1 MERGLVHLYTGDG
14 KGKTT
19 AAIGLAVRAAGCG
32 KQVGFVQFLKSAKT
46 GEQRSLRKLEHITVL
61 ENPQCCPFLWTLD
74 EAGRAELAET
84 CAERLAWASQNMA
97 RWDLLILDECLD
109 TVEAGL
115 LTVQAVYTLLQNR
128 PKGLEVVLTGRAA
141 PPALL
146 ELADYHTRMQLVRH
160 PFERGIPARF
170 GIEY

>member
-109 TVEAGL
+109 TV
-115 LTVQAVYTLLQNR
+115 
-128 PKGLEVVLTGRAA
+128 
-141 PPALL
+141 
-146 ELADYHTRMQLVRH
+146 
-160 PFERGIPARF
+160 
-170 GIEY
+170 

>member
-46 GEQRSLRKLEHITVL
+46 GEQRSLRQLEHITVL

-84 CAERLAWASQNMA
+84 CAERLAWALA
-97 RWDLLILDECLD
+97 EYG
-109 TVEAGL
+109 TVGPAD
-115 LTVQAVYTLLQNR
+115 
-128 PKGLEVVLTGRAA
+128 TGRMSGHSRGRTFDGPGSIHAA
-141 PPALL
+141 SKPAQRTGSCTDWPCCAAGPFGAGRLS
-146 ELADYHTRMQLVRH
+146 H
-160 PFERGIPARF
+160 PDAAGASSL
-170 GIEY
+170 